1 MRQLLTILLSFNLVS
16 GFSQSSNPL
25 IISNDGNYLLLFK
38 DGPSGFS
45 STYFLEVID
54 TDLGERIVQLRQ
66 EHPSHIVLPAIH
78 LKREDVGELFHKHL
92 DTPQGESD
100 PARLTEYARHHLRE
114 LYKHSQATIS
124 GANFLVA
131 DTGTS

>member
-54 TDLGERIVQLRQ
+54 TDSLYEYIERFILKEDTVFTSQRSYQ
-66 EHPSHIVLPAIH
+66 EQRGYGP
-78 LKREDVGELFHKHL
+78 
-92 DTPQGESD
+92 
-100 PARLTEYARHHLRE
+100 
-114 LYKHSQATIS
+114 
-124 GANFLVA
+124 
-131 DTGTS
+131 